1 MQLVLVL
8 CWIVTIVVSLQG
20 SMVLLKKTDLL

>member
-1 MQLVLVL
+1 MQGLLVL

-20 SMVLLKKTDLL
+20 SVMLLKKTDLL

>member
-1 MQLVLVL
+1 MQGLLIL

-20 SMVLLKKTDLL
+20 SVMLLKKTDLL

>member
-1 MQLVLVL
+1 MQGLLVL

-20 SMVLLKKTDLL
+20 SVMLLKKTNLL

>member
-1 MQLVLVL
+1 MQGLLIL

-20 SMVLLKKTDLL
+20 SVILLKKTDLL

>member
-1 MQLVLVL
+1 MQGLLIF

-20 SMVLLKKTDLL
+20 SVMLLKKTDLL